1 MGHKEGKILRL
12 QIRMTPFISFAALDM
27 NSTLAT
33 RLNTNSVL
41 IASAFVTLI
50 ALVLGFAIA
59 GVWLG
64 AALATGVVSAW
75 LLGRRNAQMRDGF
88 ADIGLIATFALA
100 AAGML
105 ARAPAL
111 LMEIGGVAALL
122 CWSCMRMEL
131 RISAVKRVDHADAI
145 ARNHLRL
152 ALTAGVLGFALA
164 GLAALVR
171 TNFSF
176 AGIFFIGL
184 FAALLMSF
192 VIGRWRTER

>member
-1 MGHKEGKILRL
+1 
-12 QIRMTPFISFAALDM
+12 M
-27 NSTLAT
+27 NSTQAT
-33 RLNTNSVL
+33 RLNTNTVL
-41 IASAFVTLI
+41 IASAFAALI

-64 AALATGVVSAW
+64 IALATGIISAW
-75 LLGRRNAQMRDGF
+75 LLGRRNAQMRDAF
-88 ADIGLIATFALA
+88 ADIGLIAVFTLA

-105 ARAPAL
+105 ALAPAL
-111 LMEIGGVAALL
+111 LMEIGAVAALL

-131 RISAVKRVDHADAI
+131 RLAGVERVDRADAM

-152 ALTAGVLGFALA
+152 ALTAGAAGFALA

-192 VIGRWRTER
+192 VIGRWRGEK